1 LPLARSLKKFFVVCV
16 FAAMSLEKGM
26 FVVCQQRRF
35 WVNVFWVSG
44 REKERGAVKELGMR
58 CQR

>member
-16 FAAMSLEKGM
+16 LAAMFGM

-44 REKERGAVKELGMR
+44 REKERGG
-58 CQR
+58 Q